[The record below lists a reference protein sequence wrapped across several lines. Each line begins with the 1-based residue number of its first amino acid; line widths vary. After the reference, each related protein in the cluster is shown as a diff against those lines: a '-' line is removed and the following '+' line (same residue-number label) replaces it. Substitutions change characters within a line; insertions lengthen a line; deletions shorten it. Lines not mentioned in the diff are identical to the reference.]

1 MAPKKVMKVKKLGLE
16 KLRKVMKAGKAKAKA
31 SSSKGALGKATS
43 SKGAL
48 EKAKGKKLNKSNL
61 EKFGQMSLKDKIAA
75 ACEEGDGLEAAAEI
89 LKGSLTKDEHSQV
102 WGKHQTA
109 LKNASALEK
118 AEHAGKSK
126 KEKGLAAALWLLER
140 EGKKYVTAQKKV
152 KASELWKKQDKW
164 STEKEMLAKFSE
176 EELSMHLRSGR
187 VVWQEDPNTWG
198 CFQYKDMADWSREI
212 KTSRG
217 KEWQHGCEF
226 EGGAEDLEKFSQ
238 LYNQD
243 ASRLS
248 TQDIAD
254 TPAKRGKTKMT

>member
-48 EKAKGKKLNKSNL
+48 EKATSSKGAL

-118 AEHAGKSK
+118 AEHAAKSK
-126 KEKGLAAALWLLER
+126 KEPCCCSLAPGKRGQKVHDCPEES
-140 EGKKYVTAQKKV
+140 EGFRA
-152 KASELWKKQDKW
+152 
-164 STEKEMLAKFSE
+164 
-176 EELSMHLRSGR
+176 
-187 VVWQEDPNTWG
+187 
-198 CFQYKDMADWSREI
+198 
-212 KTSRG
+212 
-217 KEWQHGCEF
+217 
-226 EGGAEDLEKFSQ
+226 LEKARQVEHRERDAGQVLGRGTEHAPEVRQSGVAGRPQ
-238 LYNQD
+238 YMGVLPVQRHGRLVKRDQD
-243 ASRLS
+243 
-248 TQDIAD
+248 QQG
-254 TPAKRGKTKMT
+254 KRVAAWL

>member
-118 AEHAGKSK
+118 AEHAAKSK
-126 KEKGLAAALWLLER
+126 KEPCCCSLAPGKRGQKVHDCPEES
-140 EGKKYVTAQKKV
+140 EGFRA
-152 KASELWKKQDKW
+152 
-164 STEKEMLAKFSE
+164 
-176 EELSMHLRSGR
+176 
-187 VVWQEDPNTWG
+187 
-198 CFQYKDMADWSREI
+198 
-212 KTSRG
+212 
-217 KEWQHGCEF
+217 
-226 EGGAEDLEKFSQ
+226 LEKARQVEHRERDAGQVLGRGTEHAPEVRQSAVAGRPQ
-238 LYNQD
+238 YMGVLPVQRHGRLVKRDQD
-243 ASRLS
+243 
-248 TQDIAD
+248 QQG
-254 TPAKRGKTKMT
+254 KRVAAWL

>member
-89 LKGSLTKDEHSQV
+89 LKGSLTKDEHSQ
-102 WGKHQTA
+102 
-109 LKNASALEK
+109 
-118 AEHAGKSK
+118 
-126 KEKGLAAALWLLER
+126 
-140 EGKKYVTAQKKV
+140 
-152 KASELWKKQDKW
+152 ASELWKKQDKW

-176 EELSMHLRSGR
+176 EELSMHLRQGKATASGLNM
-187 VVWQEDPNTWG
+187 EL
-198 CFQYKDMADWSREI
+198 
-212 KTSRG
+212 G
-217 KEWQHGCEF
+217 KV
-226 EGGAEDLEKFSQ
+226 LSQ
-238 LYNQD
+238 LKVVLAGKGKAATD
-243 ASRLS
+243 SKAVKKVLEESARVIKASKEE
-248 TQDIAD
+248 
-254 TPAKRGKTKMT
+254 AKEL